1 LNIFATF
8 VINRSLM
15 NRKLIVVAA
24 PSGAGKTTIV
34 RHLLQTYDTLAF
46 SVSAA
51 TRAQRAH
58 ETNGK
63 DYYFITADDFR
74 QKIEHDD
81 FLEWQEVY
89 AGQFYGT
96 LKSEVNR
103 LWDLGKVVIFDIDV
117 QGALNIKKT
126 YPEETTLVFVKPPSP
141 AILFQRLRDRNT
153 ESPESLQRRIEKAA
167 FELSFENKFDIV
179 LLNDELELC
188 LRRAEKIVTEII
200 KQ

>member
-1 LNIFATF
+1 
-8 VINRSLM
+8 M

-34 RHLLQTYDTLAF
+34 RHLLQTFDTLAF

-58 ETNGK
+58 EINGK
-63 DYYFITADDFR
+63 DYYFITEEDFR
-74 QKIEHDD
+74 QKIGNEE

-89 AGQFYGT
+89 AGQLYGT
-96 LKSEVNR
+96 LKEEVTR
-103 LWDLGKVVIFDIDV
+103 LWELGKVVIFDIDV
-117 QGALNIKKT
+117 QGALNIQKV
-126 YPEETTLVFVKPPSP
+126 YPEETHLIFVKPPSP

-153 ESPESLQRRIEKAA
+153 ESPESLKRRIEKAA

-179 LLNDELELC
+179 LLNDELEPC
-188 LRRAEKIVTEII
+188 LRRAEKIVKEII
-200 KQ
+200 EN

>member
-1 LNIFATF
+1 
-8 VINRSLM
+8 M

-34 RHLLQTYDTLAF
+34 RHLLKTFDTLAF

-51 TRAQRAH
+51 TREQRSY

-63 DYYFITADDFR
+63 DYYFISEEDFR
-74 QKIEHDD
+74 QKIEQGD

-89 AGQFYGT
+89 KGQYYGT
-96 LKSEVNR
+96 LKSEVTR

-126 YPEETTLVFVKPPSP
+126 YPEETILVFVKPPSP

-153 ESPESLQRRIEKAA
+153 ESEESLKRRIEKAA
-167 FELSFENKFDIV
+167 FELSFENKFDKI
-179 LLNDELELC
+179 LLNDELEPC
-188 LRRAEKIVTEII
+188 LRRAEKLVTDFLD
-200 KQ
+200 